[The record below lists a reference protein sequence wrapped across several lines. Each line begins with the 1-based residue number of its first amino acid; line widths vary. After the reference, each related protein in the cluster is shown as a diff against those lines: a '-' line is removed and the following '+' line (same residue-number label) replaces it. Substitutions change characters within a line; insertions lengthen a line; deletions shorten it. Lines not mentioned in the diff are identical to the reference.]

1 MPTHVVIIYFFLM
14 LIGLLFKTD
23 GAIGTVAVE
32 SAEHILDDPFET
44 IDDQKTDQQTLQ
56 LLMGV
61 GSFVTFRH
69 WRELRAFIFSHKYTR
84 PQRQSHESLQRDIL
98 VIYYF

>member
-1 MPTHVVIIYFFLM
+1 MPAHVVIIYFFLM

-23 GAIGTVAVE
+23 GAIGAVKIKP
-32 SAEHILDDPFET
+32 ADPHLYQPLQT
-44 IDDQKTDQQTLQ
+44 IDDQETDQQTLQ

-61 GSFVTFRH
+61 GGFVAFHHRG
-69 WRELRAFIFSHKYTR
+69 ELRAFAHEYPR
-84 PQRQSHESLQRDIL
+84 PQRESHESLQRDIL